1 MAANQMDT
9 VARAWLAYHLSGSG
23 TTLGFVSL
31 ARGLP
36 QVALLLVAGAIA
48 DRVDKRKVLVISQAS
63 LAALGLINAWLVHI
77 NAIQIWHLTVIGLFQ
92 GAIFALNGPTR
103 HALVPSLVPAEQLP
117 SAIGITNTALHTN
130 GVLAPVIAGVL
141 IAHSPDLAFF
151 AIAAAYSGAALTL
164 FGLPRRATTAAAR
177 VTASF
182 TAQMVDG
189 YRYLAGHRQI
199 RLLIATAFI
208 PIVIGMP
215 FLNLLPIFQ
224 QDVLRVG
231 PSSLGVMYTAAGI
244 GSLASSLFF
253 TRVAGSAPKSLL
265 LAATGA
271 GFGLSV
277 AFFALSKSY
286 VLSVIMLG
294 VVGIMSQ
301 AYLAL
306 NSLVIMLHAH
316 HEYYGRVMS
325 TYMVAWGLMP
335 MAVFPLGV
343 LVDATNP
350 QLVVVISGLVVA
362 ILTGTMAGRGGV
374 DREPTEPP
382 TPEETK
388 DRAQPS
394 S

>member
-1 MAANQMDT
+1 
-9 VARAWLAYHLSGSG
+9 
-23 TTLGFVSL
+23 
-31 ARGLP
+31 
-36 QVALLLVAGAIA
+36 
-48 DRVDKRKVLVISQAS
+48 
-63 LAALGLINAWLVHI
+63 
-77 NAIQIWHLTVIGLFQ
+77 
-92 GAIFALNGPTR
+92 
-103 HALVPSLVPAEQLP
+103 
-117 SAIGITNTALHTN
+117 
-130 GVLAPVIAGVL
+130 
-141 IAHSPDLAFF
+141 
-151 AIAAAYSGAALTL
+151 
-164 FGLPRRATTAAAR
+164 
-177 VTASF
+177 
-182 TAQMVDG
+182 MVDG